1 MESLTVA
8 EIETEKSAVKEVP
21 LKKLNFGL
29 KDLIEM
35 IRKNPKIGNG
45 KIRHPKM
52 LIKYLVKLDGII
64 GNHSIKKSVA
74 EQICSIL
81 KQDRIQGINMNTIIY
96 GPSGVGKT
104 TICVYLAKIWYAMGC
119 LQGQR
124 VDEITNQ
131 HRETKK
137 TGDFTGD
144 MGSSS
149 VNGLTEAV
157 LWVTILFLLYVILSG
172 IIPPIYNLL
181 GAKWFFIT
189 LGILFFIVLVSWGV
203 SSISNNNQ
211 KNYYYKRNNIVKNNS
226 DEKQEKN
233 ENKVE
238 ENKKCENKSNSKN
251 IISLDD
257 IDDIEDEA
265 VIKITGRVD
274 YLSGFVGQTAMKC
287 KNVLLSC
294 RGKVLFIDEAYSLL
308 NSPTD
313 PFGLEALNTINQM
326 IGEMKG
332 EITVIMAGYK
342 RDMEEL
348 YTANQGLKRRFNS
361 IMRCQKY
368 TGEELADIFELQLAK
383 EGYIM
388 KEPKITK
395 AFIACNKHLFKCFGG
410 DTEIL
415 SGYSITKENLYNLQR
430 EIENGKYVDKK
441 LISFEAVKE
450 ALEDFKNKRGED
462 DDDDDDDDEDISKED
477 EEDFDI
483 KKFMNMFKNRKVS
496 CK

>member
-8 EIETEKSAVKEVP
+8 EIETEKSAVKEIP

-45 KIRHPKM
+45 KIRHPRM
-52 LIKYLVKLDGII
+52 LIKYLVKLDGMI

-81 KQDRIQGINMNTIIY
+81 KQDRIQGINTNTIIY
-96 GPSGVGKT
+96 GPSGVGKSSF
-104 TICVYLAKIWYAMGC
+104 CVYLAKIWYAMGC
-119 LQGQR
+119 LQGQQI
-124 VDEITNQ
+124 DEVTNQ
-131 HRETKK
+131 HRNSKNK
-137 TGDFTGD
+137 SNFTGD
-144 MGSSS
+144 MGTGGI
-149 VNGLTEAV
+149 NGLTEAV

-172 IIPPIYNLL
+172 IIPPIYNLM

-189 LGILFFIVLVSWGV
+189 LGILFFIVLISWGV

-211 KNYYYKRNNIVKNNS
+211 NDYYYRKKNNTVKNNN
-226 DEKQEKN
+226 DEKQEKY

-238 ENKKCENKSNSKN
+238 ENKKDENKTNSKN
-251 IISLDD
+251 MISLDD
-257 IDDIEDEA
+257 IDDIDDDV
-265 VIKITGRVD
+265 VIKIAGRGD
-274 YLSGFVGQTAMKC
+274 FVGQYIGHSEFKSKNTILAC
-287 KNVLLSC
+287 K
-294 RGKVLFIDEAYSLL
+294 GKVLFIDEAYSLL
-308 NSPTD
+308 NSSND
-313 PFGLEALNTINQM
+313 PFGIEALNTINQM

-342 RDMEEL
+342 KDMEKL
-348 YTANQGLKRRFNS
+348 YEKQSGLLRRFPT

-383 EGYIM
+383 EGYII

-395 AFIACNKHLFKCFGG
+395 SFIACNKHLFKCFGG

-415 SGYSITKENLYNLQR
+415 CGYSIEKENLYNLQR
-430 EIENGKYVDKK
+430 EMENGKYVDKK
-441 LISFEAVKE
+441 MISFQSVKE
-450 ALEDFKNKRGED
+450 ALDDFKTKRGKDED
-462 DDDDDDDDEDISKED
+462 SDDDEVSNQYED
-477 EEDFDI
+477 DFDI
-483 KKFMNMFKNRKVS
+483 KKFMDMFKNRKVS
-496 CK
+496 SCE